1 MNVDVAH
8 WLLGRLSGAERI
20 WSAVG
25 PALLLCAYFAIGAI
39 AYGGR
44 YLLRGSFRDEE
55 MDARGGGG
63 LSTRGLRHFFAWTM
77 RPWWMLL
84 ARSNFPPNAITSLSM
99 AVAAGAGV
107 GVAAGRFALGGWLF
121 VTAGALDFLDGRVA
135 RGSGQVTQSGAA
147 LDSIL
152 DRYVES
158 AFIVG
163 LAWYYRHDWVL
174 VVCLLALTGSLLV
187 PYVRARGESL
197 GVTMKDVGFMQRPE
211 RVLVLGAGTA
221 LSPIVEVIVD
231 PTDPHPRHWLAVG
244 ALVLV
249 AVLSHGTAL
258 QRMSSLL
265 ATLDGKRPKLSVAR
279 PLKSLGASAIAT
291 AIDLVVATSV
301 LRLTGTHPSAATAV
315 GCAVGGVVSFLLCR
329 AWAFEARGAV
339 VPQLGRYA
347 FVSAS
352 GAALN
357 AGGVALLS
365 MLEAP
370 FLLAWVLTRV
380 AVFATWSYPAQRD
393 FVFAAPAPRSMS
405 FSSRE
410 APRPGGVSEVKSRP
424 RLPEARALGGRG

>member
-1 MNVDVAH
+1 MNVDFARWVVGH
-8 WLLGRLSGAERI
+8 LSGAERI
-20 WSAVG
+20 WSAAG
-25 PALLLCAYFAIGAI
+25 PALLLCAYFAFGAI
-39 AYGGR
+39 AYAGHN
-44 YLLRGSFRDEE
+44 LLRGRFRDEE

-77 RPWWMLL
+77 RPWWTLL
-84 ARSNFPPNAITSLSM
+84 ARAHFPPNAITSLSM
-99 AVAAGAGV
+99 AVAAGAGI

-121 VTAGALDFLDGRVA
+121 VTAGALDFIDGRVA
-135 RGSGQVTQSGAA
+135 RGSGQVTRAGAA

-174 VVCLLALTGSLLV
+174 VVCLLALTGSMFV
-187 PYVRARGESL
+187 PYVRARGEAL

-221 LSPIVEVIVD
+221 LSPIVEVVAD
-231 PTDPHPRHWLAVG
+231 PNNPHPRHWLAVV
-244 ALVLV
+244 ALTLV
-249 AVLSHGTAL
+249 AVFSHGTAL
-258 QRMSSLL
+258 QRASSLL
-265 ATLDGKRPKLSVAR
+265 AALDGKRPKLSMTR
-279 PLKSLGASAIAT
+279 PLKTLGASALAT
-291 AIDLVVATSV
+291 AIDLAVAASV
-301 LRLTGTHPSAATAV
+301 LGFAGTHPSLATAI
-315 GCAVGGVVSFLLCR
+315 GCVAGAVVSFSLCR

-365 MLEAP
+365 MLNAS
-370 FLLAWVLTRV
+370 FLVAWVITRV
-380 AVFATWSYPAQRD
+380 AVFVTWSYPAQRD
-393 FVFAAPAPRSMS
+393 FVFAPAPRSLT
-405 FSSRE
+405 FGPRE
-410 APRPGGVSEVKSRP
+410 VPLPGASEVKSGP
-424 RLPEARALGGRG
+424 RLPNPTALGGRG

>member
-1 MNVDVAH
+1 VSVDIAH
-8 WLLGRLSGAERI
+8 WIFGHLSGAERI
-20 WSAVG
+20 WSAAG
-25 PALLLCAYFAIGAI
+25 PALLLCAYFAVGAV
-39 AYGGR
+39 AYAGR
-44 YLLRGSFRDEE
+44 YLRRGSFRDEE
-55 MDARGGGG
+55 MDARGKGG
-63 LSTRGLRHFFAWTM
+63 LTTPGLRHFFAWTM
-77 RPWWMLL
+77 RPWWTLL
-84 ARSNFPPNAITSLSM
+84 ARVRFPPNAITSLSM
-99 AVAAGAGV
+99 AVAAGAGI
-107 GVAAGRFALGGWLF
+107 GVAAGRFSLGGWLF

-197 GVTMKDVGFMQRPE
+197 GVAMKDVGWMQRPE

-231 PTDPHPRHWLAVG
+231 PHNPHPNHWLSIV
-244 ALVLV
+244 ALVLL
-249 AVLSHGTAL
+249 AALSHGTAL
-258 QRMSSLL
+258 QRVASLL
-265 ATLDGKRPKLSVAR
+265 ATLDGRRRPKLRVAK
-279 PLKSLGASAIAT
+279 PLKSVLSNALAT
-291 AIDLVVATSV
+291 AVDLAVATSV
-301 LRLTGTHPSAATAV
+301 LRAFETHPSSATAI
-315 GCAVGGVVSFLLCR
+315 GCAVGAVVSFSLSR
-329 AWAFEARGAV
+329 AWAFEAGGAV
-339 VPQLGRYA
+339 MPQLGRYV

-370 FLLAWVLTRV
+370 FLLAWSLTRV
-380 AVFATWSYPAQRD
+380 AVFASWSYPVQRD
-393 FVFAAPAPRSMS
+393 FVFAAVTGHPMAFPPQGPAVPAASEPPS
-405 FSSRE
+405 
-410 APRPGGVSEVKSRP
+410 RPG
-424 RLPEARALGGRG
+424 LPNTSALGGRG